1 MEFYAE
7 SEFAPDVSIGYL
19 VRRAHQLG
27 GVAME
32 PVFAAE
38 GLTGIQWSALVSVYF
53 RRGVTAADLARDL
66 GHDKG
71 AMTRLVDTLEDRGWI
86 TRQRTPEDR
95 RCVKLALTDEG
106 AAVAMRCKRNV
117 VACWNRWLADW
128 SETEVHTMIAL
139 LQKLRGTLAAA
150 AGTPCV

>member
-1 MEFYAE
+1 MPFYAE

-19 VRRAHQLG
+19 VRRAHQLA

-38 GLTGIQWSALVSVYF
+38 GLTGMQWSALVSIF
-53 RRGVTAADLARDL
+53 FQRGVTAADLARDL

-71 AMTRLVDTLEDRGWI
+71 AMTRLVDTLEERGWI
-86 TRQRTPEDR
+86 TRQRTTEDR
-95 RCVKLALTDEG
+95 RCVKLALTEEG
-106 AAVAMRCKRNV
+106 AAVALRCKRNV

-128 SETEVHTMIAL
+128 SETEVRTMIAL
-139 LQKLRGTLAAA
+139 LQKLRGTLTAV
-150 AGTPCV
+150 AGAPCA